1 MKNASD
7 PLTRPGAFFFENVFI
22 QNDNNM
28 ALLIFCS
35 FLAVLFFWAVGA
47 YNRLVVLRAS
57 VAKQFAAVDAQL
69 LRVLVWLQGNLPA
82 SMRDML
88 SEMEEAALPE
98 ALLKN
103 ERDLNLLN
111 ILEALSN
118 SLDLARTQPL
128 SAVVMQKVNQE
139 RLALAAWAKTEVRAG
154 QSGEATWF
162 IDPLPYKFDRLK
174 AQAWPLMDAYNQAA
188 TKYNEAVLQFPAVVL
203 AKRVNFVPAQTL
215 DIADLLA

>member
-1 MKNASD
+1 VNTA
-7 PLTRPGAFFFENVFI
+7 RGIFFEDVFI
-22 QNDNNM
+22 HNDNNM
-28 ALLIFCS
+28 ALLIFS
-35 FLAVLFFWAVGA
+35 SILAVLFFWAVGA

-69 LRVLVWLQGNLPA
+69 IRVLVWLQGNLPA

-103 ERDLNLLN
+103 ERDLKLLA
-111 ILEALSN
+111 ILEELSE
-118 SLDLARTQPL
+118 SLDLARAQPL
-128 SAVVMQKVNQE
+128 SPVVMQKVNQN

-154 QSGEATWF
+154 QSGDATWF

-188 TKYNEAVLQFPAVVL
+188 LKYNQAVLQFPASVL
-203 AKRVNFVPAQTL
+203 AKQVNFVPAQTL
-215 DIADLLA
+215 DITDLLA

>member
-1 MKNASD
+1 MS
-7 PLTRPGAFFFENVFI
+7 LLVFCAI
-22 QNDNNM
+22 
-28 ALLIFCS
+28 
-35 FLAVLFFWAVGA
+35 LATLFFWAVGA
-47 YNRLVVLRAS
+47 YNRLVVLRAN
-57 VAKQFAAVDAQL
+57 VAKQFSAVDAQL

-103 ERDLNLLN
+103 ERDLKLLD
-111 ILEALSN
+111 ILEALSD
-118 SLDLARTQPL
+118 SLDAARTQPL
-128 SAVVMQKVNQE
+128 SPVVMQQVNE
-139 RLALAAWAKTEVRAG
+139 NRLALAAWAKAEVRAG

-188 TKYNEAVLQFPAVVL
+188 AKYNEAMSQFPASVL
-203 AKRVNFVPAQTL
+203 AKQVKFVPAQTL

>member
-1 MKNASD
+1 VNAG
-7 PLTRPGAFFFENVFI
+7 RGVFFKDVFI
-22 QNDNNM
+22 HNDNNM

-35 FLAVLFFWAVGA
+35 ILAVLFFWAVGA

-69 LRVLVWLQGNLPA
+69 IRVLVWLQGNLPA

-103 ERDLNLLN
+103 VRDLNLLA
-111 ILEALSN
+111 ILEDLSD
-118 SLDLARTQPL
+118 SLDLARTQALTP
-128 SAVVMQKVNQE
+128 VVMSRVNQN
-139 RLALAAWAKTEVRAG
+139 RLALAAWAKAEVRAG

-188 TKYNEAVLQFPAVVL
+188 TKYNDAVLQFPASVL
-203 AKRVNFVPAQTL
+203 AKQLNFVPAQTL
-215 DIADLLA
+215 DIKDLLA

>member
-1 MKNASD
+1 MS
-7 PLTRPGAFFFENVFI
+7 LLVFCAI
-22 QNDNNM
+22 
-28 ALLIFCS
+28 
-35 FLAVLFFWAVGA
+35 LATLFFWAVGA
-47 YNRLVVLRAS
+47 YNRLVVLRAN

-103 ERDLNLLN
+103 ERDLKLLD
-111 ILEALSN
+111 ILEALSD
-118 SLDLARTQPL
+118 SLDAARTQPL
-128 SAVVMQKVNQE
+128 SPVVMQQVNQN
-139 RLALAAWAKTEVRAG
+139 RLALAAWAKAEVRAG

-188 TKYNEAVLQFPAVVL
+188 AKYNEAVSQFPASVL
-203 AKRVNFVPAQTL
+203 AKQVKFLPAQTL
-215 DIADLLA
+215 EIADLLA

>member
-1 MKNASD
+1 
-7 PLTRPGAFFFENVFI
+7 LI
-22 QNDNNM
+22 QNNGNM
-28 ALLIFCS
+28 SLLVFCAI
-35 FLAVLFFWAVGA
+35 LATLFFWAVGA
-47 YNRLVVLRAS
+47 YNRLVVLRAN
-57 VAKQFAAVDAQL
+57 VAKQFSAVDAQL

-103 ERDLNLLN
+103 ERDLKLLD
-111 ILEALSN
+111 ILEALSD
-118 SLDLARTQPL
+118 SLDAARTEPL
-128 SAVVMQKVNQE
+128 SPVVMQQVNE
-139 RLALAAWAKTEVRAG
+139 NRLALAAWAKAEVRAG

-188 TKYNEAVLQFPAVVL
+188 AKYNEAVSQFPASVL
-203 AKRVNFVPAQTL
+203 AKQVKFVPAQTL

>member
-1 MKNASD
+1 MNTA
-7 PLTRPGAFFFENVFI
+7 RGIFFEDVFI
-22 QNDNNM
+22 HNDNNM
-28 ALLIFCS
+28 ALLIFS
-35 FLAVLFFWAVGA
+35 SILAVLFFWAVGA

-69 LRVLVWLQGNLPA
+69 IRVLVWLQGNLPA

-103 ERDLNLLN
+103 ERDLKLLA
-111 ILEALSN
+111 ILEELSD

-128 SAVVMQKVNQE
+128 TPVVMSQVNQN
-139 RLALAAWAKTEVRAG
+139 RLALAAWAKAEVRAG

-188 TKYNEAVLQFPAVVL
+188 LKYNDAVSQFPASVL
-203 AKRVNFVPAQTL
+203 AKQLNFVPAQTL
-215 DIADLLA
+215 DITDLLA

>member
-1 MKNASD
+1 MS
-7 PLTRPGAFFFENVFI
+7 
-22 QNDNNM
+22 
-28 ALLIFCS
+28 LLIFC
-35 FLAVLFFWAVGA
+35 AIMATLFFWAVGA
-47 YNRLVVLRAS
+47 YNRLVVLRAN
-57 VAKQFAAVDAQL
+57 VAKQFSAVDAQL

-103 ERDLNLLN
+103 ERDLNLLA
-111 ILEALSN
+111 ILEALSD
-118 SLDLARTQPL
+118 SLDAARTQPL
-128 SAVVMQKVNQE
+128 SPVVMQQVNQN
-139 RLALAAWAKTEVRAG
+139 RLALAAWAKAEVRAG

-188 TKYNEAVLQFPAVVL
+188 AKYNEAVSQFPASVL
-203 AKRVNFVPAQTL
+203 AKQVKFVPAQTL

>member
-1 MKNASD
+1 MS
-7 PLTRPGAFFFENVFI
+7 LLVFCAI
-22 QNDNNM
+22 
-28 ALLIFCS
+28 
-35 FLAVLFFWAVGA
+35 LATLFFWAVGA
-47 YNRLVVLRAS
+47 YNRLVVLRAN

-103 ERDLNLLN
+103 ERDLNLLA
-111 ILEALSN
+111 ILEALSD
-118 SLDLARTQPL
+118 SLDAARTQPL
-128 SAVVMQKVNQE
+128 SPVVMQQVNQN
-139 RLALAAWAKTEVRAG
+139 RLALAAWAKVEVRAG

-188 TKYNEAVLQFPAVVL
+188 AKYNEAVSQFPASVL
-203 AKRVNFVPAQTL
+203 AKQVKFVPAQTL

>member
-1 MKNASD
+1 MS
-7 PLTRPGAFFFENVFI
+7 
-22 QNDNNM
+22 
-28 ALLIFCS
+28 LLIFCAI
-35 FLAVLFFWAVGA
+35 LATLFFWAVGA
-47 YNRLVVLRAS
+47 YNRLVVLRAN

-103 ERDLNLLN
+103 ERDLKLLD
-111 ILEALSN
+111 ILEALSD
-118 SLDLARTQPL
+118 SLDAARTQPL
-128 SAVVMQKVNQE
+128 SPEVMQQVNQN
-139 RLALAAWAKTEVRAG
+139 RLALAAWAKAEVRAG

-188 TKYNEAVLQFPAVVL
+188 AKYNEAVTQFPASVL
-203 AKRVNFVPAQTL
+203 AKQVKFVPAHTL

>member
-1 MKNASD
+1 
-7 PLTRPGAFFFENVFI
+7 
-22 QNDNNM
+22 M

-35 FLAVLFFWAVGA
+35 ILAVLFFWAVGA
-47 YNRLVVLRAS
+47 YNRLVLLRAS
-57 VAKQFAAVDAQL
+57 VAKQFSAVDAQL

-103 ERDLNLLN
+103 ERDLNLLK

-128 SAVVMQKVNQE
+128 SSVVMQQVNQD

-188 TKYNEAVLQFPAVVL
+188 IKYNEAVLQFPASVL
-203 AKRVNFVPAQTL
+203 AKQVNFVPAQTL
-215 DIADLLA
+215 DISDLLA

>member
-1 MKNASD
+1 MS
-7 PLTRPGAFFFENVFI
+7 LLVFCAI
-22 QNDNNM
+22 
-28 ALLIFCS
+28 
-35 FLAVLFFWAVGA
+35 LATFFFWAVGA
-47 YNRLVVLRAS
+47 YNRLMVLRAN
-57 VAKQFAAVDAQL
+57 VAKQFSAVDAQL

-103 ERDLNLLN
+103 ERDLKLLD
-111 ILEALSN
+111 ILEALSD
-118 SLDLARTQPL
+118 SLDAARTQPL
-128 SAVVMQKVNQE
+128 SPVVMQQVNE
-139 RLALAAWAKTEVRAG
+139 NRLALAAWAKAEVRAG

-188 TKYNEAVLQFPAVVL
+188 AKYNEAVSQFPASVL
-203 AKRVNFVPAQTL
+203 AKQVKFVPAQTL

>member
-1 MKNASD
+1 MS
-7 PLTRPGAFFFENVFI
+7 LLVFCAI
-22 QNDNNM
+22 
-28 ALLIFCS
+28 
-35 FLAVLFFWAVGA
+35 LATLFFWAVGA
-47 YNRLVVLRAS
+47 YNRLVVLRAN

-103 ERDLNLLN
+103 ERDLKLLD
-111 ILEALSN
+111 ILEALSD
-118 SLDLARTQPL
+118 SLDAARTQPL
-128 SAVVMQKVNQE
+128 SPVVMQQVNQN
-139 RLALAAWAKTEVRAG
+139 RLALAAWAKAEVRAG

-188 TKYNEAVLQFPAVVL
+188 AKYNEAVSQFPASVL
-203 AKRVNFVPAQTL
+203 AKQVTFVPAQTL
-215 DIADLLA
+215 DIAELLA

>member
-1 MKNASD
+1 VNAA
-7 PLTRPGAFFFENVFI
+7 RGVFFEEVFI
-22 QNDNNM
+22 HNDNNM

-35 FLAVLFFWAVGA
+35 ILAVLFFWAVGA
-47 YNRLVVLRAS
+47 YNRLVLLRAS
-57 VAKQFAAVDAQL
+57 VAKQFSAVDAQL

-103 ERDLNLLN
+103 ERDLNLLK

-128 SAVVMQKVNQE
+128 SSVVMQQVNQD

-188 TKYNEAVLQFPAVVL
+188 IKYNEAVLQFPASVL
-203 AKRVNFVPAQTL
+203 AKQVNFVPAQTL
-215 DIADLLA
+215 DISDLLA

>member
-1 MKNASD
+1 
-7 PLTRPGAFFFENVFI
+7 LI
-22 QNDNNM
+22 QNNGNM
-28 ALLIFCS
+28 SLLVFCAI
-35 FLAVLFFWAVGA
+35 LATLFFWAVGA
-47 YNRLVVLRAS
+47 YNRLMVLRAN

-103 ERDLNLLN
+103 ERDLKLLD
-111 ILEALSN
+111 ILEALSD
-118 SLDLARTQPL
+118 SLDAARTQPL
-128 SAVVMQKVNQE
+128 SPVVMQQVNE
-139 RLALAAWAKTEVRAG
+139 NRLALAAWAKAEVRAG

-188 TKYNEAVLQFPAVVL
+188 TKYNEAVSQFPASVL
-203 AKRVNFVPAQTL
+203 AKQVKFVPAQTL

>member
-1 MKNASD
+1 
-7 PLTRPGAFFFENVFI
+7 
-22 QNDNNM
+22 M

-35 FLAVLFFWAVGA
+35 ILAVLFFWAVGA

-69 LRVLVWLQGNLPA
+69 IRVLVWLQGNLPA

-88 SEMEEAALPE
+88 SEMEEAALPDV
-98 ALLKN
+98 LLKN
-103 ERDLNLLN
+103 ERDLNLLK
-111 ILEALSN
+111 ILETLTN

-128 SAVVMQKVNQE
+128 SSVVMQQFNQD
-139 RLALAAWAKTEVRAG
+139 RLALAAWAKSEVRAG
-154 QSGEATWF
+154 QSGDATWF

-188 TKYNEAVLQFPAVVL
+188 IKYNEAVLQFPASVL
-203 AKRVNFVPAQTL
+203 AKQVNFVPAQTL

>member
-1 MKNASD
+1 MS
-7 PLTRPGAFFFENVFI
+7 
-22 QNDNNM
+22 
-28 ALLIFCS
+28 LLIFCAI
-35 FLAVLFFWAVGA
+35 LATLFFWAVGA
-47 YNRLVVLRAS
+47 YNRLMVLRAN

-103 ERDLNLLN
+103 ERDLKLLD
-111 ILEALSN
+111 ILEALSD
-118 SLDLARTQPL
+118 SLDAARTQPL
-128 SAVVMQKVNQE
+128 SPVVMQQVNE
-139 RLALAAWAKTEVRAG
+139 NRLALAAWAKAEVRAG

-188 TKYNEAVLQFPAVVL
+188 AKYNEAVSQFPASVL
-203 AKRVNFVPAQTL
+203 AKQVKFVPAQTL

>member
-1 MKNASD
+1 VNAG
-7 PLTRPGAFFFENVFI
+7 RGVFFKDVFI
-22 QNDNNM
+22 HNDNNM

-35 FLAVLFFWAVGA
+35 ILAVVFFWAVGA

-69 LRVLVWLQGNLPA
+69 IRVLVWLQGNLPA

-103 ERDLNLLN
+103 ERDLKLLA
-111 ILEALSN
+111 ILEDLSD
-118 SLDLARTQPL
+118 SLDLARTQALTP
-128 SAVVMQKVNQE
+128 AVMSKVNQN
-139 RLALAAWAKTEVRAG
+139 RLALAAWAKAEVRAG

-188 TKYNEAVLQFPAVVL
+188 TKYNDAVLQFPASVL
-203 AKRVNFVPAQTL
+203 AKQLNFVPAQTL
-215 DIADLLA
+215 DIKDLLA

>member
-1 MKNASD
+1 VNTA
-7 PLTRPGAFFFENVFI
+7 RGIFFEDVFI
-22 QNDNNM
+22 HNDNNM
-28 ALLIFCS
+28 ALLIFS
-35 FLAVLFFWAVGA
+35 SILAVLFFWAVGA

-69 LRVLVWLQGNLPA
+69 IRVLVWLQGNLPA

-103 ERDLNLLN
+103 ERDLKLLA
-111 ILEALSN
+111 ILEDLSD
-118 SLDLARTQPL
+118 SLDLARTEPL
-128 SAVVMQKVNQE
+128 TPVVMSQVNQN
-139 RLALAAWAKTEVRAG
+139 RLALAAWAKAEVRAG

-188 TKYNEAVLQFPAVVL
+188 LKYNDAVSQFPASVL
-203 AKRVNFVPAQTL
+203 AKQLKFVPAQTL
-215 DIADLLA
+215 DITDLLA

>member
-1 MKNASD
+1 VNAA
-7 PLTRPGAFFFENVFI
+7 RGVFFEDVFI
-22 QNDNNM
+22 HNDNNM
-28 ALLIFCS
+28 ALLIFS
-35 FLAVLFFWAVGA
+35 SILAVLFFWAVGA

-69 LRVLVWLQGNLPA
+69 IRVLVWLQGNLPA

-103 ERDLNLLN
+103 ERDLKLLA
-111 ILEALSN
+111 ILEELSD

-128 SAVVMQKVNQE
+128 TPVVMSQVNQN
-139 RLALAAWAKTEVRAG
+139 RLALAAWAKAEVRAG

-188 TKYNEAVLQFPAVVL
+188 LKYNDAVSQFPASVL
-203 AKRVNFVPAQTL
+203 AKQLNFVPAQTL
-215 DIADLLA
+215 DITDLLA

>member
-1 MKNASD
+1 MS
-7 PLTRPGAFFFENVFI
+7 LLVFCAI
-22 QNDNNM
+22 
-28 ALLIFCS
+28 
-35 FLAVLFFWAVGA
+35 LATLFFWAVGA
-47 YNRLVVLRAS
+47 YNRLMVLRAN

-103 ERDLNLLN
+103 ERDLSLLD
-111 ILEALSN
+111 ILEALSD
-118 SLDLARTQPL
+118 SLDAARTQPL
-128 SAVVMQKVNQE
+128 SPVVMQQVNE
-139 RLALAAWAKTEVRAG
+139 NRLALAAWAKAEVRAG

-188 TKYNEAVLQFPAVVL
+188 AKYNEAVSQFPASVL
-203 AKRVNFVPAQTL
+203 AKQVKFVPAQTL

>member
-1 MKNASD
+1 MS
-7 PLTRPGAFFFENVFI
+7 
-22 QNDNNM
+22 
-28 ALLIFCS
+28 LLIFCAI
-35 FLAVLFFWAVGA
+35 LATLFFWAVGA
-47 YNRLVVLRAS
+47 YNRLVVLRAN
-57 VAKQFAAVDAQL
+57 VAKQFSAVDAQL
-69 LRVLVWLQGNLPA
+69 LRVLVWLQGNLPT

-103 ERDLNLLN
+103 ERDLNLLA
-111 ILEALSN
+111 ILEALSD
-118 SLDLARTQPL
+118 SLDAARTQPL
-128 SAVVMQKVNQE
+128 SPVVMQQVNQN
-139 RLALAAWAKTEVRAG
+139 RLALAAWAKAEVRAG

-188 TKYNEAVLQFPAVVL
+188 AKYNEAVSQFPASVL
-203 AKRVNFVPAQTL
+203 AKQVKFVPAQTL

>member
-1 MKNASD
+1 
-7 PLTRPGAFFFENVFI
+7 LI
-22 QNDNNM
+22 QNNGNM
-28 ALLIFCS
+28 SLLVFCAI
-35 FLAVLFFWAVGA
+35 LATLFFWAVGA
-47 YNRLVVLRAS
+47 YNRLVVLRAN

-103 ERDLNLLN
+103 ERDLTLLD
-111 ILEALSN
+111 ILEALSD
-118 SLDLARTQPL
+118 SLDAARTQPL
-128 SAVVMQKVNQE
+128 SPEVMQQVNQN
-139 RLALAAWAKTEVRAG
+139 RLALAAWAKAEVRAG

-188 TKYNEAVLQFPAVVL
+188 AKYNEAVTQFPASLL
-203 AKRVNFVPAQTL
+203 AKQVKFVPAHTL

>member
-1 MKNASD
+1 MS
-7 PLTRPGAFFFENVFI
+7 
-22 QNDNNM
+22 
-28 ALLIFCS
+28 LLIFCAI
-35 FLAVLFFWAVGA
+35 LATLFFWAVGA
-47 YNRLVVLRAS
+47 YNRLVVLRANI
-57 VAKQFAAVDAQL
+57 AKQFSAVDAQL

-103 ERDLNLLN
+103 ERDLSLLD
-111 ILEALSN
+111 ILEALSD
-118 SLDLARTQPL
+118 SLDAARTQPL
-128 SAVVMQKVNQE
+128 SPVVMQQVNQN
-139 RLALAAWAKTEVRAG
+139 RLALAAWAKAEVRAG

-188 TKYNEAVLQFPAVVL
+188 AKYNEAVSQFPASVL
-203 AKRVNFVPAQTL
+203 AKQVKFLPAQTL
-215 DIADLLA
+215 EIADLLA

>member
-1 MKNASD
+1 MS
-7 PLTRPGAFFFENVFI
+7 
-22 QNDNNM
+22 
-28 ALLIFCS
+28 LLIFCAI
-35 FLAVLFFWAVGA
+35 LATLFFWAVGA
-47 YNRLVVLRAS
+47 YNRLVLLRAN

-103 ERDLNLLN
+103 ERDLKLLD
-111 ILEALSN
+111 ILEALSD
-118 SLDLARTQPL
+118 SLDAARTQPL
-128 SAVVMQKVNQE
+128 SPVVMQKVNQN
-139 RLALAAWAKTEVRAG
+139 RLALAVWAKAEMRAG

-188 TKYNEAVLQFPAVVL
+188 AKYNEAVLQFPASVL
-203 AKRVNFVPAQTL
+203 AKQVKFVPAQML